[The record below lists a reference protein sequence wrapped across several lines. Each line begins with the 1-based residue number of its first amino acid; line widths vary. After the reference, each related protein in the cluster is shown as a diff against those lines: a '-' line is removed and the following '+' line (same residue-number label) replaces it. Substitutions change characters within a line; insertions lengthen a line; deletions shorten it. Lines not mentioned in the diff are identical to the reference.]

1 MEVLVLILIGY
12 IILTFFDKKS
22 DNTQYPTPS
31 QNTKYKNAVTPNE
44 LAKKLG
50 ISPRTLRQWLRE
62 NYTRPL
68 SQKNERWYL
77 TDIQIEAATNH
88 FTRTR
93 KTQRRGKRRNKYN
106 PGQYKRKPK
115 VSPESYLDPIS
126 WESFVICEYC
136 GSENRKEVT
145 CCK

>member
-1 MEVLVLILIGY
+1 MEVLVVILIGY
-12 IILTFFDKKS
+12 LLLTFFDKKS
-22 DNTQYPTPS
+22 DNTQYPTSS
-31 QNTKYKNAVTPNE
+31 QSTKYKNAVTPNE

-77 TDIQIEAATNH
+77 TEVQIEAATSH
-88 FTRTR
+88 FARTKNR
-93 KTQRRGKRRNKYN
+93 NTQRRRNKYR

-115 VSPESYLDPIS
+115 GSPESNLDPIS
-126 WESFVICEYC
+126 WESFSVCEYC
-136 GSENRKEVT
+136 GSENRGEVT